1 MQCVAFKPEA
11 ARKINDF
18 VRKLGDTAV
27 MSGYS
32 SEPDNY
38 ATAPPRPANAA
49 GSGAGLLSGEWK
61 TEIADPFESMPLP
74 Q

>member
-1 MQCVAFKPEA
+1 
-11 ARKINDF
+11 
-18 VRKLGDTAV
+18 

-32 SEPDNY
+32 SEPDDY
-38 ATAPPRPANAA
+38 ATAPPPPANAA

-61 TEIADPFESMPLP
+61 TEIADPFESVPLP